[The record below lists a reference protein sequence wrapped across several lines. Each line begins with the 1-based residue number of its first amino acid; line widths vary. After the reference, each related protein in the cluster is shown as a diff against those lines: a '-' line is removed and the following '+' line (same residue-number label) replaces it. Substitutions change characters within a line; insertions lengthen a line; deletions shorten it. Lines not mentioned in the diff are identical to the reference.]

1 MKNEFAVIITSYNLG
16 KYLKKAIDSVHK
28 QTLKDVQ
35 LIVVDDCSDD
45 PETVRILDEISNSVQ
60 VIRMKEN
67 KGVSSARNE
76 GIRNSDSKYICC
88 LDGDDYM
95 EPTYLEKA
103 KSIFE
108 SHKEVGIVACH
119 TRCFGMLSIRWKVQ
133 ENRTDLI
140 SMLKNNEL
148 YSASCVRREAS
159 VKAGMYDEKMRND
172 EDWEYW
178 IRVIKDGW
186 KVKVIPEYLFNY
198 RQRKNSKREITKN
211 NADINYSHIIRSHKK
226 LYEKHLVEILSGKH
240 LEMMNLLGYIGNLQ
254 VVRIALRILYLF
266 NVEMVGCIPNMKSF
280 KIVRIWSYPLSKC
293 KKLFFKSFS
302 KQDMRKVAEN
312 SNEFAVII
320 TSYNLGK
327 YLKKA
332 IDSVHK
338 QTLKDVQLV
347 VVDDC
352 SDDPETVRI
361 LDEIS
366 DSVQVIRMK
375 ENKGVSSARNEG
387 IKNTNS
393 KYICCLDA
401 DDYIEPTYL
410 EKARNIFESHKEV
423 GIVTCHIRC
432 FGMLSIK
439 CKVQEDRTDLISMLK
454 NNELRSPSCCVRR
467 CASVKAGMY
476 DEKMGSHADWEYGI
490 KIVKDSW
497 KVKVIPEYLINY
509 CRRKNSM
516 WETSKG
522 NSDIYY
528 SHIINNHK
536 ELYEKHLV
544 EILSGKHLEMVNI
557 RGYMRSFLIVRIAL
571 YILYVLNLE
580 MVSYQFNI
588 KSIRLVRIATRML
601 NSGSRIFKLF

>member
-60 VIRMKEN
+60 VIRMEKN

-178 IRVIKDGW
+178 IRIIKDEW

-240 LEMMNLLGYIGNLQ
+240 LELMNLLGYIGNSQ

-280 KIVRIWSYPLSKC
+280 KIVRIWLYPLIKC
-293 KKLFFKSFS
+293 KKLLFKSFS
-302 KQDMRKVAEN
+302 KQDMKKVAEN

-320 TSYNLGK
+320 TNYNLGK

-338 QTLKDVQLV
+338 QTLEDVQLV

-375 ENKGVSSARNEG
+375 ENKGLPSARNEG
-387 IKNTNS
+387 IRNSDS

-410 EKARNIFESHKEV
+410 EKAKNMFEDRKDV
-423 GIVTCHIRC
+423 GIVSSHFRQFEEVNIMCKIR
-432 FGMLSIK
+432 
-439 CKVQEDRTDLISMLK
+439 ENRTDLINTLK
-454 NNELRSPSCCVRR
+454 KNELHGTSCFRR
-467 CASVKAGMY
+467 EASVKAGMY
-476 DEKMGSHADWEYGI
+476 DERMRSHEDWEHWI
-490 KIVKDSW
+490 KIIKDGW
-497 KVKVIPEYLINY
+497 KVKVIPEYLFNY
-509 CRRKNSM
+509 RKRKNSM
-516 WETSKG
+516 WETTKG

-528 SHIINNHK
+528 SHIINNHR
-536 ELYEKHLV
+536 ELYEKYMV

-580 MVSYQFNI
+580 MVNYQFNI
-588 KSIRLVRIATRML
+588 KSLRVARIATRML